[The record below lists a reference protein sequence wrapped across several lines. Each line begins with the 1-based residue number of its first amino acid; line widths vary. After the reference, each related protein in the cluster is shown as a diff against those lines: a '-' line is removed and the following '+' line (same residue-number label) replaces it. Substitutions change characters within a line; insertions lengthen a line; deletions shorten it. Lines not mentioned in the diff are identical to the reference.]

1 MLSLSMVKDSKDY
14 SLESLITKM
23 NDISDEWHPAV
34 AKGDQGAGRTL
45 EKLLGVE
52 ENNISLPDYGS
63 IEIKSKIADKDDLS
77 KGLISL
83 FTKEPLNSTPNA
95 SVPNL
100 IRAMG
105 WRHEKAGTKYPD
117 SEQAFNTTINMVTST
132 NRGFEIDVTE
142 DKIYIKFDP
151 KKVISSDPD
160 RSKGKYYKTLGDWL
174 NDIETRTNPHYSDIM
189 PLYYNKPDIE
199 NQFVKKLNKTFFCL
213 CRKKKVNDI
222 LHYQFF
228 EGYIL
233 FELDENKISEML
245 KKGLYIDFGSRTKH
259 NHGTKLR
266 IVKEN
271 LFKMF
276 TKVEKVL

>member
-1 MLSLSMVKDSKDY
+1 MLSLRVVKDSKNY

-23 NDISDEWHPAV
+23 KEISVKWHPAV

-52 ENNISLPDYGS
+52 ENNISLPDYGL

-83 FTKEPLNSTPNA
+83 FTKEPLNSTKDA

-105 WRHEKAGTKYPD
+105 WKHEKAGTKHPS
-117 SEQAFNTTINMVTST
+117 SEQAFNTTISMIRST

-142 DKIYIKFDP
+142 DKIFIKFDP
-151 KKVISSDPD
+151 NKVIRTDPD
-160 RSKGKYYKTLGDWL
+160 RSKGKYYETLGDWL
-174 NDIETRTNPHYSDIM
+174 DDIETRTNPHYSEIM
-189 PLYYNKPDIE
+189 PLYYNRQDIE
-199 NQFVKKLNKTFFCL
+199 EQFVKKLNKTFFCL

-222 LHYQFF
+222 LNYQYF

-233 FELDENKISEML
+233 FELAENKISEML
-245 KKGLYIDFGSRTKH
+245 EKGLYIDFGSRTRK

-266 IVKEN
+266 IIKEN
-271 LFKMF
+271 LFSMF
-276 TKVEKVL
+276 KKVEKII